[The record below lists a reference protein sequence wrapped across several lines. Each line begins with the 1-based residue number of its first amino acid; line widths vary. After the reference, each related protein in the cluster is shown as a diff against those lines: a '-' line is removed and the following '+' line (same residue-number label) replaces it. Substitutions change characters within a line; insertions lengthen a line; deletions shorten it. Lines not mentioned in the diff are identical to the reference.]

1 MFDWLK
7 KRKQPDTTEPAAP
20 EIIGLRLGGAFELDD
35 LKLRLTEPSLMIE
48 GAART
53 QLIQAVGEVW
63 LDEQTRLIRYY
74 TDDEGFVQVLAH
86 GAGDADVSEVKLF
99 YFYDSKPVDTDSEWQ
114 HLLDKGIVKGQWQLE
129 DFTYQQVW
137 ENSRPVA
144 MTEKTWLQNGTT
156 SATDQFVMLYERNA
170 EADMKE
176 VVLVS
181 AEEKIFNNRAE
192 RSLVLSTGFDLSP
205 TDFKLIG

>member
-7 KRKQPDTTEPAAP
+7 KRRQAEATEPAAP

-63 LDEQTRLIRYY
+63 LDEQTRLVRYY
-74 TDDEGFVQVLAH
+74 TDDDGFVQVLAH

-99 YFYDSKPVDTDSEWQ
+99 YFFDSKPVDTDSEWQ

-156 SATDQFVMLYERNA
+156 SSTDQFVMVYERDA
-170 EADMKE
+170 EAAVKE
-176 VVLVS
+176 VLLVS

>member
-7 KRKQPDTTEPAAP
+7 KRRQAETTEPAAP

-63 LDEQTRLIRYY
+63 LDEQTRLVRYY

-99 YFYDSKPVDTDSEWQ
+99 YFFDSKPVDTDSEWQ

-156 SATDQFVMLYERNA
+156 SSTDQFVMVYERDA
-170 EADMKE
+170 EAAVKE
-176 VVLVS
+176 VLLVS

>member
-7 KRKQPDTTEPAAP
+7 KRKQTATTEPTAP

-114 HLLDKGIVKGQWQLE
+114 HLLDKGIVKGQWHLE

-156 SATDQFVMLYERNA
+156 SSTDQFVMLYERDA
-170 EADMKE
+170 EAGMKE
-176 VVLVS
+176 VLLVS

>member
-7 KRKQPDTTEPAAP
+7 KRKQAATTEPAAP

-74 TDDEGFVQVLAH
+74 TDDEGFVQVLTH

-156 SATDQFVMLYERNA
+156 SSTDQFAMVYERDA
-170 EADMKE
+170 EAAVKE
-176 VVLVS
+176 VLLVS

>member
-7 KRKQPDTTEPAAP
+7 KRRQAEATEPAAP

-63 LDEQTRLIRYY
+63 LDEQTRLVRYY

-99 YFYDSKPVDTDSEWQ
+99 YFFDSKPVDTDSEWQ

-156 SATDQFVMLYERNA
+156 SSTDQFVMVYERDA
-170 EADMKE
+170 EAALKE
-176 VVLVS
+176 VLLVS

>member
-7 KRKQPDTTEPAAP
+7 KRRQAETIEPAAP

-63 LDEQTRLIRYY
+63 LDEQTRLVRYY

-99 YFYDSKPVDTDSEWQ
+99 YFFDSKPVDTDSEWQ

-156 SATDQFVMLYERNA
+156 SSTDQFVMVYERDA
-170 EADMKE
+170 EAAVKE
-176 VVLVS
+176 VLLVS

>member
-7 KRKQPDTTEPAAP
+7 KRRQAEATEPAAP

-63 LDEQTRLIRYY
+63 LDEQTRLVRYY

-99 YFYDSKPVDTDSEWQ
+99 YFFDSKPVDTDSEWQ

-156 SATDQFVMLYERNA
+156 SSTDQFVMVYERDA
-170 EADMKE
+170 EAAVKE
-176 VVLVS
+176 VLLVS